1 MRAPTIKDIAREA
14 GVSHGTVSNVLN
26 GRGNVSVEKIHL
38 VESAAARL
46 GYRINAKAQ
55 LLRKGTG
62 NTLSLI
68 IPGTHFSQYADLYES
83 LQQEAKT
90 YGLTVQIYSTN
101 ALQAE
106 EEEAIDLA
114 IGSRTAAIV
123 AVIGLEPGNRHL
135 QMAAKQI
142 PMVLVDNHLSAHR
155 NTLLAGF
162 RWEQAGREIAGA
174 LGRYQKVGLFT
185 GIQKATHIRDFCT
198 GFLTDFSGQVHH
210 VESTDQLVP
219 VQAFSLFEGGF
230 DLDCIVCTDSFRSQ
244 AVKRAASFCCK
255 DFCPEIVWVTSHRAI
270 GQSGSL
276 CYGLD
281 YRNLGRS
288 IIRRLFG
295 EEDQL
300 ELILPCEGFS
310 TSIPHIQLPDGP
322 LEFLTVNSPS
332 SVALSRLLPHF
343 RKKTGVDINLTVVA
357 LDAIYDLARAMP
369 EESRFDLI
377 RMDMAWISELAPHVY
392 RPLDE
397 MPFPWEKLTE
407 KMLPVFRQDY
417 TSAYRTPFCLPYDPS
432 TQIFFY
438 RKDLFHD
445 PTMKRMYYE
454 MNRRELEVPATFE
467 EYNRVARFFTRAYNP
482 DSPILYGTTTAIG
495 SSVVSPSEYL
505 PRLFGFGGSLFD
517 ESGRVSLMTP
527 AAVTALENYIES
539 YNYSDKT
546 IYQWWKGA
554 LEGFANGS
562 AAMTVVFMNYASDI
576 VNSQNAS
583 IAGKIGYATV
593 PSNKPLLGGGVVGI
607 THSSAK
613 AEQAYTFLQ
622 WLYSDEIA
630 PVFTMLGGLSP
641 CRTVYKNQDV
651 LELYPWLSAALES
664 FPIGQRRLHN
674 NLYVNFSEKK
684 LEEIISAQVK
694 NAMFGLLSPLEA
706 LQRAQRESEKTF
718 IPRKA

>member
-1 MRAPTIKDIAREA
+1 MKAPTIKDIAREA

-38 VESAAARL
+38 VERAAARL

-68 IPGTHFSQYADLYES
+68 IPGTHFPQYADLYES
-83 LQQEAKT
+83 LQQEAKA
-90 YGLTVQIYSTN
+90 YGLTVQVYSTN
-101 ALQAE
+101 SLQVE

-114 IGSRTAAIV
+114 MGSRTAAIV
-123 AVIGLEPGNRHL
+123 AVMGLEPGNHRL
-135 QMAAKQI
+135 QTAAKQI
-142 PMVLVDNHLSAHR
+142 PIVLVDNHLSACR
-155 NTLLAGF
+155 DVLLAGF
-162 RWEQAGREIAGA
+162 DWEQAGREIATEVS
-174 LGRYQKVGLFT
+174 RYQRVGLFT
-185 GIQKATHIRDFCT
+185 GIQKSTHIRDFCT
-198 GFLTDFSGQVHH
+198 GFFAAFSGQVHH

-219 VQAFSLFEGGF
+219 VQAFSLFEGSF
-230 DLDCIVCTDSFRSQ
+230 DLDCIVCTDPFRSE
-244 AVKRAASFCCK
+244 AVRRASSFCCK
-255 DFCPEIVWVTSHRAI
+255 NYCPEIVSVTSHGAI

-281 YRNLGRS
+281 YKNLGRN
-288 IIRRLFG
+288 IVRRLFG
-295 EEDQL
+295 EKEQL
-300 ELILPCEGFS
+300 HLILPCEGFS
-310 TSIPHIQLPDGP
+310 VSIPHIQLSGAP

-343 RKKTGVDINLTVVA
+343 RKQTGLDVNLTVVS
-357 LDAIYDLARAMP
+357 LDAIYDLACAMP
-369 EESRFDLI
+369 EESKFDLI

-392 RPLDE
+392 RPLDD
-397 MPFPWEKLTE
+397 MPFSWKKLTD
-407 KMLPVFRQDY
+407 KMLPVFQQDY
-417 TSAYRTPFCLPYDPS
+417 IFAYQTPFCLPYDPS

-438 RKDLFHD
+438 RKDLFSD
-445 PTMKRMYYE
+445 PVLKRMYYE
-454 MNRRELEVPATFE
+454 KNRKELEIPATFE
-467 EYNRVARFFTRAYNP
+467 DYNRVARFFTRAYNP

-495 SSVVSPSEYL
+495 NSVVSPSEYL
-505 PRLFGFGGSLFD
+505 PRLFSFGGSLFD
-517 ESGRVSLMTP
+517 ENGRVCLVTST
-527 AAVTALENYIES
+527 AVAALENYIES

-546 IYQWWKGA
+546 VYQWWKGA

-583 IAGKIGYATV
+583 IAGKIGYA
-593 PSNKPLLGGGVVGI
+593 PIPGHKPLLGGGVVGI
-607 THSSAK
+607 TRSSAK

-641 CRTVYKNQDV
+641 CKTVYKNQDV
-651 LELYPWLSAALES
+651 LSLYPWLSAALES
-664 FPIGQRRLHN
+664 FPTGQRRLHN

-694 NAMFGLLSPLEA
+694 NAMFGLFSPQEA
-706 LQRAQRESEKTF
+706 LQRAQQESEKTF